1 MAATIGRKHVNHSPN
16 YRPLKIN
23 EHYADILSLRR
34 FVSIT
39 QDCKDNA
46 GLMALRSA
54 GSLRPPSASCC
65 GRPTAQQTHA
75 SPAGSGSGGSEAPP
89 PAATSSCCYAVGG
102 RLGSRDLQAMPSEG
116 QLALQSSSAASIIA
130 GARHYQRWLLVSV
143 DVVARAGYLL

>member
-1 MAATIGRKHVNHSPN
+1 MYV
-16 YRPLKIN
+16 
-23 EHYADILSLRR
+23 HYAGFYILRRFICITQIYKYYAELWSLRR

-39 QDCKDNA
+39 QNCKEYS

-75 SPAGSGSGGSEAPP
+75 SPAGAGSGGSEAPP
-89 PAATSSCCYAVGG
+89 PAATSRRCYAVGG

-116 QLALQSSSAASIIA
+116 QLALRSSSAASIIA

-143 DVVARAGYLL
+143 EVVARAGYLL